1 MNQDN
6 NKDDE
11 GEKYRCALAPIS
23 RLRAP
28 ATFARSPPIINPSL
42 PTLLALSLSLPTSLP
57 PSLPPSPLARWISH
71 PFFLSLYLYAGP
83 RKKINARIPPV
94 RPALRPP
101 GQVHEPGQ

>member
-6 NKDDE
+6 NKNGEDE
-11 GEKYRCALAPIS
+11 KNRYALAPLS

-57 PSLPPSPLARWISH
+57 PSLPLLSSRSLDLSPLL
-71 PFFLSLYLYAGP
+71 PLSLP
-83 RKKINARIPPV
+83 
-94 RPALRPP
+94 LRRTS
-101 GQVHEPGQ
+101 EED